1 MEGSTAVCQLMH
13 QSHNLSLYTIV
24 DISIVN
30 ELNQA
35 FQDINVQND
44 NCVNFDERTE
54 YDMDYL
60 SIKPG
65 TA

>member
-13 QSHNLSLYTIV
+13 LIIYHIITIV
-24 DISIVN
+24 DISILN